1 MAAPVLGRDPYSS
14 DMAGVILFEQADYKA
29 RHGAILG
36 NDPVRNGLV
45 RGEQVFKGVA
55 TVSFAIDKATLIK
68 APAFIDLRNRKRAQI
83 VVRIDGRN
91 QRDIGLVF
99 RMRRLA
105 SIEPPSRTKLFQN
118 CHSAKTNPRK
128 NKSVA
133 EIIARYLRWFT
144 SVRARKS

>member
-1 MAAPVLGRDPYSS
+1 MAAPVLGRDPDSR
-14 DMAGVILFEQADYKA
+14 DMAGVIRLEQADYKA

-36 NDPVRNGLV
+36 NDPVRNGFG
-45 RGEQVFKGVA
+45 RSEQVFKGVA

-68 APAFIDLRNRKRAQI
+68 APALVDLRNRKRAQI
-83 VVRIDGRN
+83 VARIDRRD

-105 SIEPPSRTKLFQN
+105 AIEPPSRAKLFEN
-118 CHSAKTNPRK
+118 CHNAKTNPRG

-133 EIIARYLRWFT
+133 EIIARYLRSFT
-144 SVRARKS
+144 SVRAGKS